1 MFFLTS
7 SSSSSYSGIG
17 DLKVVVV
24 VRGLRVGV
32 GVGLGAGL
40 VGPTVSSGAAGQI
53 GQHSPAGMYGL
64 WTKIDY

>member
-1 MFFLTS
+1 MVFLTS

-24 VRGLRVGV
+24 VRGLRV

-64 WTKIDY
+64 

>member
-1 MFFLTS
+1 MIYLTS

-24 VRGLRVGV
+24 MGLRVGV

-64 WTKIDY
+64 